1 MLCEINEIFVFH
13 ICSCQAILYSIN
25 SMLARYAE
33 RQKYFQITNT
43 ETEVYLSVTYAQRP
57 ESWFRV
63 MKMFSAT
70 VLTR

>member
-1 MLCEINEIFVFH
+1 
-13 ICSCQAILYSIN
+13 
-25 SMLARYAE
+25 MLARYAE

>member
-1 MLCEINEIFVFH
+1 MRYLFFIYVHAKLYI
-13 ICSCQAILYSIN
+13 YSIN